1 MNSAPA
7 GDPPTSLS
15 RRMQSVALNPIIAVM
30 NRARGLRAAG
40 VRVCDFSVGEPDF
53 DTPAHVQDAAIAAI
67 RRGETRYTATDGTIA
82 LKEAIRAKFKRE
94 NGLEYRIDQISAAA
108 GAKQVIY
115 NAFQATLDPG
125 DEVII
130 PAPYWTSYP
139 DVVRLGGGRTVIV
152 ACDRASGYRLSPSAL
167 EQAITP
173 RTKWLVLNSPSNP
186 TGAVHPADELRALAE
201 VLERHPQVL
210 VLSDDIYEHLIYG
223 GQAFATIAQVAPSLQ
238 PRVLTVNGVSKT
250 YAMTGWRIGYAGGP
264 TDLIRAMAAI
274 QSQAT
279 SNPCSISQAAAVE
292 ALLGPQ
298 ALVAERRADFERRRD
313 LMVEGL
319 RHAPG
324 LLFDVP
330 QGAFYVYVD
339 CSALIGRRTPDGTT
353 IADDTL
359 LASYLLEQAH
369 VATVQGA
376 GFGSSPAIRLAY
388 ATSEADIRHGCAAIV
403 AACNALH

>member
-1 MNSAPA
+1 MNAAAA
-7 GDPPTSLS
+7 GDPRTPLS
-15 RRMQSVALNPIIAVM
+15 GRMQSVALNPIIAVM
-30 NRARGLRAAG
+30 NRARVLRAAG

-53 DTPAHVQDAAIAAI
+53 DTPVHVQDAAIAAI
-67 RRGETRYTATDGTIA
+67 RRGETRYTATDGTIV
-82 LKEAIRAKFKRE
+82 LKEAIQAKFRRE
-94 NGLEYRIDQISAAA
+94 NGLEYRVDQITAAA

-139 DVVRLGGGRTVIV
+139 DVVRLGGGLPVIV
-152 ACDRASGYRLSPSAL
+152 PCDRTSGYRLSPSAL
-167 EQAITP
+167 EQAITA

-186 TGAVHPADELRALAE
+186 TGAVHPADALRALAE

-223 GQAFATIAQVAPSLQ
+223 GRPFATIAQVAPSLQ

-264 TDLIRAMAAI
+264 TDLVKAMAAI

-319 RHAPG
+319 RRARG
-324 LLFDVP
+324 LVFDVP
-330 QGAFYVYVD
+330 EGAFYVYVD
-339 CSALIGRRTPDGTT
+339 CSALIGCRTPDGKT
-353 IADDTL
+353 IADDTM

-376 GFGSSPAIRLAY
+376 GFGASPAIRLAY

-403 AACNALH
+403 AACDALH

>member
-1 MNSAPA
+1 MNATA
-7 GDPPTSLS
+7 ETSDIPLS
-15 RRMQSVALNPIIAVM
+15 QRMSSVALNPIIAVM
-30 NRARGLRAAG
+30 NRARALRAAG
-40 VRVCDFSVGEPDF
+40 TRVCDFSVGEPDF

-67 RRGETRYTATDGTIA
+67 RRGETRYTATDGTTL
-82 LKEAIRAKFKRE
+82 LKEAIQEKFRRE
-94 NGLEYRIDQISAAA
+94 NGLQYRVDQITAAA

-139 DVVRLGGGRTVIV
+139 DVVRLGGGRPVIV
-152 ACDRASGYRLSPSAL
+152 ACDRSSGYRLSPAAL

-186 TGAVHPADELRALAE
+186 TGAVHSADELRALAE
-201 VLERHPQVL
+201 VLVRHPQVL

-223 GQAFATIAQVAPSLQ
+223 GQAFTSIAQVAPSLHA
-238 PRVLTVNGVSKT
+238 RVLTVNGVSKT

-264 TDLIRAMAAI
+264 TPLIRAMAAI

-298 ALVAERRADFERRRD
+298 KLVAERRADFERRRD
-313 LMVEGL
+313 VMVESL

-324 LLFDVP
+324 LAFDVP

-339 CSALIGRRTPDGTT
+339 CSALIGRRTPQGTT
-353 IADDTL
+353 ITDDTA
-359 LASYLLEQAH
+359 LATYLLEQAH
-369 VATVQGA
+369 VATVQGS
-376 GFGSSPAIRLAY
+376 GFGFSPAIRLAY
-388 ATSEADIRHGCAAIV
+388 ATTETDIRHGCAAIV